1 MNTLSMP
8 SFRHSVH
15 DEPTDDW
22 TMEELLQWCHLQ
34 SQKTVSQKSDQ
45 LIDVLQQL
53 YDNAERD
60 IWDMHKMAVDVDAE
74 ENKEEEVPP
83 SNIVQSQMELQND
96 ENVPSNSGTNQ
107 NVSNEVDVV
116 KSKQTVSDSTS
127 TTAKTAAKQPSRSK
141 RKQNNLH
148 VEILTGPHE
157 GSTYLLKPRTNRPC
171 EIGRSKG
178 KKFRERG
185 ISVFKD
191 SEVSTSHGKFE
202 TKPGVGHAGKIYFVD
217 TGSTNGTSFMG
228 EALEDNV
235 PLELVDGMV
244 LCFGE
249 SDLRFTILEP

>member
-1 MNTLSMP
+1 MP
-8 SFRHSVH
+8 
-15 DEPTDDW
+15 DIAQLLEPTDDW

-34 SQKTVSQKSDQ
+34 SQKTVSQKSDE

-53 YDNAERD
+53 YDNAERE
-60 IWDMHKMAVDVDAE
+60 IWDMHKMAVDADA
-74 ENKEEEVPP
+74 ENKEEEMSP
-83 SNIVQSQMELQND
+83 SHNGKSQIGLQND
-96 ENVPSNSGTNQ
+96 ETVPSNSGTKQ
-107 NVSNEVDVV
+107 NVSNGVDVV
-116 KSKQTVSDSTS
+116 KSKKTVSGSTS
-127 TTAKTAAKQPSRSK
+127 TTTKRTAKQPSRSK
-141 RKQNNLH
+141 RKQSNLH

-185 ISVFKD
+185 ISIFKD

-202 TKPGVGHAGKIYFVD
+202 TKPGAGHAGKIYFVD

-249 SDLRFTILEP
+249 SDLRFTILEA

>member
-1 MNTLSMP
+1 
-8 SFRHSVH
+8 
-15 DEPTDDW
+15 
-22 TMEELLQWCHLQ
+22 
-34 SQKTVSQKSDQ
+34 
-45 LIDVLQQL
+45 
-53 YDNAERD
+53 
-60 IWDMHKMAVDVDAE
+60 MAVEADAE
-74 ENKEEEVPP
+74 ENKEDEASP
-83 SNIVQSQMELQND
+83 SHIVQSQKEAQTA
-96 ENVPSNSGTNQ
+96 ENVKPMKGGTNK
-107 NVSNEVDVV
+107 NEVDVV
-116 KSKQTVSDSTS
+116 KSEQAVSSSTS
-127 TTAKTAAKQPSRSK
+127 TTAANQSSRTR

-185 ISVFKD
+185 ISIFKD
-191 SEVSTSHGKFE
+191 SEVSTSHGRFE
-202 TKPGVGHAGKIYFVD
+202 TKPGAVHAGKIYFVD

-235 PLELVDGMV
+235 PLELADGMV